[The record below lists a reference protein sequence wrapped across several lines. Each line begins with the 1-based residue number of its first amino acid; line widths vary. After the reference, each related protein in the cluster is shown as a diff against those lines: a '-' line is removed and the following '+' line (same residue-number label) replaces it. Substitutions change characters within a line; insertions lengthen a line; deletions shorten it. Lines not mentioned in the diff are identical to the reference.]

1 MCDGK
6 AYGRPVLL
14 SEEQDWHYTWSSLP
28 TAHYWALAEQ
38 VVPGYL
44 DAEVQKEGTVFRV
57 TYAAAQPEPKPQPET
72 EEAPETG
79 NRDWL
84 AAPALILIAAAGIF
98 LRNLRKK
105 SKKA

>member
-14 SEEQDWHYTWSSLP
+14 SEEQDWRHTWSSLP
-28 TAHYWALAEQ
+28 TAHYWVLAEQ
-38 VVPGYL
+38 AVPGYL
-44 DAEVQKEGTVFRV
+44 DAEVQKEGTAFRM
-57 TYAAAQPEPKPQPET
+57 TYAAAQLEPEPQPET

-79 NRDWL
+79 NRGWL
-84 AAPALILIAAAGIF
+84 AVAVLVLLAAAGLI
-98 LRNLRKK
+98 LRKTRKK

>member
-1 MCDGK
+1 MAARVFYPKNRTGIIHGAVCRRRITGHL
-6 AYGRPVLL
+6 RSRTV
-14 SEEQDWHYTWSSLP
+14 S
-28 TAHYWALAEQ
+28 
-38 VVPGYL
+38 GYL

-57 TYAAAQPEPKPQPET
+57 TYAAAQPEPKPQPEAG
-72 EEAPETG
+72 EAPETG
-79 NRDWL
+79 KRGWL